1 MLGVDGIKEIRRA
14 HCREGRSIRGIS
26 RDLGVSR
33 VTIRKVLR
41 SGAMEFVYKRRTLM
55 RTFEELR
62 SLGYESGTDAVRRHA
77 APLGEGAGCGI
88 ACDGACSFEL
98 RSPRCVPV
106 RLEPRGC
113 RSWRQW
119 GPGGGCAYASLP
131 QPDVLR
137 APHGRRPLA
146 PRPDAYRLHERQISA
161 RHAGQRGRQ
170 ILRAKAPPSNI
181 L

>member
-62 SLGYESGTDAVRRHA
+62 SLGYEGGTDAVRRHA
-77 APLGEGAGCGI
+77 ASPAKAHVPL
-88 ACDGACSFEL
+88 SFDPGDAYQFDWSHEDVVL
-98 RSPRCVPV
+98 GGNGVRAEVAHMRLCHSRMFFV
-106 RLEPRGC
+106 RLMDDDHSLQGRMHI
-113 RSWRQW
+113 
-119 GPGGGCAYASLP
+119 ASMKDKYL
-131 QPDVLR
+131 L
-137 APHGRRPLA
+137 GMLA
-146 PRPDAYRLHERQISA
+146 NA
-161 RHAGQRGRQ
+161 AG
-170 ILRAKAPPSNI
+170 KF
-181 L
+181 